1 MDNTFI
7 SFFLL
12 FCLTLVLIMFLNQNM
27 TCNKHKN
34 KQNIYNL
41 QKMYKQNNPYNL
53 QNPYS
58 QHNPNHPEYVINP
71 NSNMNVSPNSITNI
85 FDTCENKRTSGM
97 PVHPVGPAIN
107 FHQHF
112 TKYTNNSTYNTVK
125 GCGIPTGIPELGWRN
140 MYLSNYSK
148 NEIREE
154 DPFSGISTRN
164 YLDNMENVDNIYRK
178 C

>member
-34 KQNIYNL
+34 TQNLHNL
-41 QKMYKQNNPYNL
+41 QKRQNPYNR
-53 QNPYS
+53 QNPY
-58 QHNPNHPEYVINP
+58 
-71 NSNMNVSPNSITNI
+71 SNMNVSPNAITNI
-85 FDTCENKRTSGM
+85 FDTCKNKRTSGM

-148 NEIREE
+148 NEIPEE
-154 DPFSGISTRN
+154 DPFSGIPTRN

>member
-12 FCLTLVLIMFLNQNM
+12 FCLTLVLIMYLNQNM
-27 TCNKHKN
+27 NKKCNKHKTAKHN
-34 KQNIYNL
+34 KTGNYHNLVIHPPPNTHYN
-41 QKMYKQNNPYNL
+41 KFNN
-53 QNPYS
+53 
-58 QHNPNHPEYVINP
+58 
-71 NSNMNVSPNSITNI
+71 NSNSISNI
-85 FDTCENKRTSGM
+85 FDTCKNNRTSGM

-107 FHQHF
+107 FHQRF
-112 TKYTNNSTYNTVK
+112 TKYTTNPTYTTVK

-148 NEIREE
+148 NEISEE
-154 DPFSGISTRN
+154 DSFSGIVTRN

-178 C
+178 CF